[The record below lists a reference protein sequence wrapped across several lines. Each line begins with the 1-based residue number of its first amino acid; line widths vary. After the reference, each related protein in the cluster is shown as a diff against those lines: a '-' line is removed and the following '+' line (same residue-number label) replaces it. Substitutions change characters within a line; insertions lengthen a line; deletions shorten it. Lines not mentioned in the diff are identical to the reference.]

1 MDLKNYLDSI
11 SLKDEKWKTID
22 ETNGRYLVSS
32 KGRVL
37 STSYRVSRRVN
48 GIFNPKLLLPSRT
61 RSGLCTVELFGKPY
75 YLHYLV
81 ALYHVSNPLSLPRVV
96 HISNNKEDNSSENL
110 MWAESYSKRVSDK
123 SIPCYNQSLQ
133 DISGE
138 FWAEISGTQGGYWV
152 SNFGRVK
159 SLKRKAAI
167 TTQKIN
173 QDGYPQ
179 TYVVINGKGCYVN
192 VHKLVALAFIERKQ
206 SSEEVDHVDGNK
218 LNNHVSN
225 LRWVSHVDNM
235 RNPVT
240 KERFKKRKGPFLG
253 KVGKNHPC
261 SKPIY
266 AINEKGERIDFEGS
280 WDADRKGFKYHS
292 VQHCLHH
299 PGKSYRGYRW
309 FFK

>member
-11 SLKDEKWKTID
+11 SLKDEKWETID
-22 ETNGRYLVSS
+22 ETEGRYLVSS

-37 STSYRVSRRVN
+37 STSYRASRKVK
-48 GIFNPKLLLPSRT
+48 GIFNPKLLLPHLMKN
-61 RSGLCTVELFGKPY
+61 GFYMVELFGKPY

-81 ALYHVSNPLSLPRVV
+81 AEYHVSNPLSLPRVV
-96 HISNNKEDNSSENL
+96 HISNDKEDNSSENL
-110 MWAESYSKRVSDK
+110 MWVESHSKRVSDK

-133 DISGE
+133 NILGE
-138 FWAEISGTQGGYWV
+138 SWVEISGTEGCYFV

-159 SLKRKAAI
+159 SLKRKEAI
-167 TTQKIN
+167 TTQKLN

-179 TYVVINGKGCYVN
+179 AYVVINGKGGYVN
-192 VHKLVALAFIERKQ
+192 VHKLVALAFLERKQ
-206 SSEEVDHVDGNK
+206 SCEELDHIDGNR

-225 LRWVSHVDNM
+225 LRWVSHIDNM

-240 KERFKKRKGPFLG
+240 KAKLRQRKGPLLG
-253 KVGKNHPC
+253 KFGKDHPS

-266 AINEKGERIDFEGS
+266 AINEKGERVDFEGS

-292 VQHCLHH
+292 VQQCLHH
-299 PGKSYRGYRW
+299 PGKSYRGYQW
-309 FFK
+309 FFT